1 MKQARVYI
9 SGFVQGIGFRHFVRG
24 KANELGLTGWVKN
37 LPDGRVEILFQG
49 SRDKIEEAIKECNK
63 GPFLSE
69 VKDIVVEW
77 EDSKVVYKDF
87 EIM

>member
-1 MKQARVYI
+1 MNARIFI
-9 SGFVQGIGFRHFVRG
+9 SGFVQGIGFRHFIRS
-24 KANELGLTGWVKN
+24 KAESLSLSGWVKN
-37 LPDGRVEILFQG
+37 LPDGRVEVLFQG
-49 SRDKIEEAIKECNK
+49 PEEKIEKAIKECNK